1 MMRLNNILRKTLLLA
16 TSLLPSLDASAET
29 WIRINQLGYL
39 PGQTKVAVLMSEEAQ
54 RLKEFRLVDA
64 FTGETALRSKAVTM
78 TGPMG
83 RMQTTA
89 RLDFSRLRREGTYYI
104 EAGAGRSAHFAVSN
118 AVYDGAADFVLNYM
132 RQQRCGWNP
141 MIRDACHQKDG
152 FILGHPTKDSTFI
165 DVRGGWHDA
174 TDCLQ
179 YTTTSANATYQMM
192 LAWERNPGA
201 FADRYGANGLPGK
214 NGVPDIVDEIAWGMQ
229 WLNRM
234 NPAPGEMYNQIAD
247 DRDHV
252 GMRLPNAGRADFGR
266 GPGNG
271 RPVYFCSGKPQQQ
284 GKGVNHTTG
293 VASTAGKFASC
304 FALGSRVLA
313 PYYPELAREVGEK
326 AAAAFRQGELQPGCC
341 QTASVRSPYIYEESN
356 WVDDMELG
364 AAELFR
370 QTGEAAY
377 YDAAIRYGRE
387 EPVTPWMGADT
398 ARHYQWYPFMNVGHY
413 RMASISS
420 GRDRKQFLHFMR
432 RGLEAVW
439 QRAQTSPFRNG
450 IPSIWCSNNLTTA
463 MLSQCILYRQLTGDH
478 RYDEMEASLRDWLLG
493 CNPWGTSMIVELPL
507 GGTFPRQA
515 HSQWVRLGMG
525 QCTGGLVDGPVYSTI
540 FNSLWGVSLS
550 DGESYERFQPGRM
563 VYHDCTTDYSTNE
576 PTMDGTAC
584 LTFPLSTYAEEGRM
598 ASRRAV
604 DRNVYSQG
612 GIVQGDPSRKR
623 ICLVFTAADRA
634 DGADTIISTLKEKG
648 IRGGFFFTGKFYET
662 FPDVVRRLVADGHYV
677 GSHGYAHLLYF
688 PWGEPQNMS
697 VTQDEFDV
705 DMLKCYA
712 LMRQFG
718 IEREQTPYFIPP
730 YEHYNSLVSSWAR
743 LLGLQVINYT
753 SGTASNGDYTI
764 PSMKNY
770 YSSDSIYHRIMRY
783 EEEHTLNGHFMLLHL
798 GTHPERTDK
807 FYLRLP
813 QLIDDL
819 RRRGYE
825 FVSLRE
831 MIEQ

>member
-1 MMRLNNILRKTLLLA
+1 
-16 TSLLPSLDASAET
+16 
-29 WIRINQLGYL
+29 
-39 PGQTKVAVLMSEEAQ
+39 
-54 RLKEFRLVDA
+54 
-64 FTGETALRSKAVTM
+64 
-78 TGPMG
+78 
-83 RMQTTA
+83 
-89 RLDFSRLRREGTYYI
+89 
-104 EAGAGRSAHFAVSN
+104 
-118 AVYDGAADFVLNYM
+118 
-132 RQQRCGWNP
+132 
-141 MIRDACHQKDG
+141 
-152 FILGHPTKDSTFI
+152 
-165 DVRGGWHDA
+165 
-174 TDCLQ
+174 
-179 YTTTSANATYQMM
+179 
-192 LAWERNPGA
+192 
-201 FADRYGANGLPGK
+201 
-214 NGVPDIVDEIAWGMQ
+214 
-229 WLNRM
+229 
-234 NPAPGEMYNQIAD
+234 
-247 DRDHV
+247 
-252 GMRLPNAGRADFGR
+252 
-266 GPGNG
+266 
-271 RPVYFCSGKPQQQ
+271 
-284 GKGVNHTTG
+284 
-293 VASTAGKFASC
+293 
-304 FALGSRVLA
+304 
-313 PYYPELAREVGEK
+313 
-326 AAAAFRQGELQPGCC
+326 
-341 QTASVRSPYIYEESN
+341 
-356 WVDDMELG
+356 
-364 AAELFR
+364 
-370 QTGEAAY
+370 
-377 YDAAIRYGRE
+377 
-387 EPVTPWMGADT
+387 
-398 ARHYQWYPFMNVGHY
+398 
-413 RMASISS
+413 
-420 GRDRKQFLHFMR
+420 
-432 RGLEAVW
+432 
-439 QRAQTSPFRNG
+439 
-450 IPSIWCSNNLTTA
+450 
-463 MLSQCILYRQLTGDH
+463 
-478 RYDEMEASLRDWLLG
+478 
-493 CNPWGTSMIVELPL
+493 
-507 GGTFPRQA
+507 
-515 HSQWVRLGMG
+515 
-525 QCTGGLVDGPVYSTI
+525 
-540 FNSLWGVSLS
+540 
-550 DGESYERFQPGRM
+550 
-563 VYHDCTTDYSTNE
+563 
-576 PTMDGTAC
+576 MDGTAC

-648 IRGGFFFTGKFYET
+648 IRGGFFFTGKFYEM

-825 FVSLRE
+825 FVGLRE